1 MSEMVFF
8 GTEMVVFSAFLF
20 FFGAESVF
28 LTLVARKSRLAGL
41 VGQLVFF
48 NAEAA
53 PHRYRAP
60 PLSRAPLRPAAITR
74 RVLAALGCCRGG
86 PPAGTCH
93 LHQLGVSYLL
103 LPSGQL

>member
-1 MSEMVFF
+1 MVLF
-8 GTEMVVFSAFLF
+8 GLLIFCC
-20 FFGAESVF
+20 AESFF
-28 LTLVARKSRLAGL
+28 LTLAARKSRLAGL
-41 VGQLVFF
+41 VGQPVFF
-48 NAEAA
+48 NTEAA

-86 PPAGTCH
+86 PPAGTRH